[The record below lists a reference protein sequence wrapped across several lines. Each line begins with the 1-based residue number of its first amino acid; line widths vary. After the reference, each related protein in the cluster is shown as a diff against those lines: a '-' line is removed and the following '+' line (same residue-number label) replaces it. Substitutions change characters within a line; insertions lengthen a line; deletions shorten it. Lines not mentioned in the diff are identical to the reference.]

1 MLSEKGKVLPTFPI
15 EYVRKGL
22 PQKTMKVG
30 MDRSDIFDSLES
42 FFIMLPGP
50 GLTKLVNPK
59 LVNPKLVNPK
69 LVNPKLVN
77 PKLVNPKLVNPKLVN
92 P

>member
-15 EYVRKGL
+15 DYVRKGL

-30 MDRSDIFDSLES
+30 MDRSDIFDSFESFES

-50 GLTKLVNPK
+50 GLIKLVNPK
-59 LVNPKLVNPK
+59 LVNPKLVKPK
-69 LVNPKLVN
+69 LVNP
-77 PKLVNPKLVNPKLVN
+77 
-92 P
+92 

>member
-30 MDRSDIFDSLES
+30 MARSDIFDSFDSFES

-50 GLTKLVNPK
+50 GPPSWLTPNWLTPNWLTPNW
-59 LVNPKLVNPK
+59 LTPNWLTQTG
-69 LVNPKLVN
+69 
-77 PKLVNPKLVNPKLVN
+77 
-92 P
+92 

>member
-30 MDRSDIFDSLES
+30 MDRSDIFDSFESFES

-50 GLTKLVNPK
+50 GSPNWLTTNWLTQTG
-59 LVNPKLVNPK
+59 
-69 LVNPKLVN
+69 
-77 PKLVNPKLVNPKLVN
+77 
-92 P
+92 